1 MGRPGALALQVT
13 HLPDL
18 MLEVSGSDLEA
29 LAAMESLAM
38 DLASGDLDDVLET
51 QSGGGSGGGERV
63 GNKSGGDRD
72 AGGGAAAAGSDDEQA
87 GGPEVSATQP
97 VRP

>member
-1 MGRPGALALQVT
+1 
-13 HLPDL
+13 

-29 LAAMESLAM
+29 LAAMEGLAM
-38 DLASGDLDDVLET
+38 DLASDDILET
-51 QSGGGSGGGERV
+51 QSGGGSGAGERV
-63 GNKSGGDRD
+63 GSISGGDRD
-72 AGGGAAAAGSDDEQA
+72 AGGGAAAEGSDDEQA